1 MVDFGG
7 RPTIAGSFGLTILI
21 LFLYPYTDVCIKH
34 CIQCTCT
41 VKQIS
46 QACYSGRN
54 RTHDPC
60 NSRAVSYQLDYRV
73 LNPMLWQGVPQ
84 QYKKCL
90 GVNNI
95 NFGFY
100 PYTDVCQHCTLST
113 FPESCE
119 HIVYTR
125 KEAVAH
131 CRVARHHLIGGLG
144 LNYNMHNVCYL
155 ILTDIRI

>member
-1 MVDFGG
+1 MKEGGGGGQGDFMVDFGG

-84 QYKKCL
+84 QYKKCH
-90 GVNNI
+90 GVKNI

-100 PYTDVCQHCTLST
+100 PYTDVC
-113 FPESCE
+113 
-119 HIVYTR
+119 
-125 KEAVAH
+125 
-131 CRVARHHLIGGLG
+131 
-144 LNYNMHNVCYL
+144 
-155 ILTDIRI
+155 